1 MAEISSVR
9 GEAVLQLD
17 AEERGLLHQLLS
29 EMKTL
34 LEAELPPADE
44 VTRRLFPD
52 AYDDDREAQQFRALT
67 GDELRSDKLAAVAEV
82 EDQIA
87 NDGRVELAPERGV
100 VKSLLTVLTD
110 LRLAIGTR
118 LGVTEETMGA
128 QLDPSD
134 PETPALSV
142 LHWLGWIQELVLSAI
157 NP

>member
-34 LEAELPPADE
+34 LEAELPPTDE